1 MVLRVSTN
9 LIDPA
14 HPVTLTPHEISDR
27 TFGSKVILLV
37 EQCMC
42 AVQWG
47 TKACLLLL
55 YWRLTQNLRQSLIV
69 KCAALYVLVTFV
81 VMEILYFAVWCRPF
95 SDYWA
100 VPTDN
105 MQCPTALNHLIT
117 NLAFNLSSDVL
128 IMSIPL
134 PLFLRAH
141 LEFKRKLLLVF
152 PFSLGLFTMLCA
164 ILSKQYSFNS
174 PYSSTWVYWYC
185 REAST
190 AMIVSNMPYSWALIR
205 RVFKLKSFF
214 GDSSADRMQGGE
226 PREVNG
232 YAAGAVALDSQ
243 ARSRSASQPDNLSR
257 VFSWP
262 RSKRDHKGSIVDPA
276 SGKARAQGQD
286 EEAQPADKET
296 YLEAHPASSSNSS
309 AGSEQRPPHVTPTD
323 WTIDRLYPLDDI
335 ENESTDVTQ
344 RKYQG

>member
-1 MVLRVSTN
+1 
-9 LIDPA
+9 
-14 HPVTLTPHEISDR
+14 
-27 TFGSKVILLV
+27 
-37 EQCMC
+37 MC

-69 KCAALYVLVTFV
+69 KGAALYVLITFI
-81 VMEILYFAVWCRPF
+81 VMEILYFGVWCRPF

-100 VPTDN
+100 VPTEN
-105 MQCPTALNHLIT
+105 MQCPTAMNHLII
-117 NLAFNLSSDVL
+117 NLSFNLSSDVL
-128 IMSIPL
+128 ILSIPL
-134 PLFLRAH
+134 PLLLRAH

-205 RVFKLKSFF
+205 RVFNLKSFF
-214 GDSSADRMQGGE
+214 GDTSADRMQSGQ
-226 PREVNG
+226 PMAITG
-232 YAAGAVALDSQ
+232 YAEGGMPLSSPFGSLSPGLPHNS
-243 ARSRSASQPDNLSR
+243 SRK
-257 VFSWP
+257 FSWP
-262 RSKRDHKGSIVDPA
+262 RSKRDRSGSNIDQAPVKP
-276 SGKARAQGQD
+276 RTQGQD
-286 EEAQPADKET
+286 EDVQPADKET
-296 YLEAHPASSSNSS
+296 YLETHPASSTNSS
-309 AGSEQRPPHVTPTD
+309 AGSVRRPPNVAPTD

-335 ENESTDVTQ
+335 ENEASDVTQ
-344 RKYQG
+344 RRYQGH